1 LYEVPLCAKLAG
13 VQFVNE
19 PVMVDVE
26 EKPFTP
32 SKTDAVVAGET
43 ATFPEPEHV
52 PEIVNDFVY
61 PLATNDL

>member
-1 LYEVPLCAKLAG
+1 
-13 VQFVNE
+13 
-19 PVMVDVE
+19 MVDVE